1 MNKDILKENMLS
13 VFSMGNHMVNELI
26 KDFEPFSLPKHA
38 FLINEG
44 KRIYQNY
51 FLEKGYIH
59 SFTLDKDGK
68 EVTTN
73 IFSAP
78 CFVNDFLSFFKQLP
92 AKQSYQ
98 TLSECTIWSISYN
111 KVDNFFHSVPE
122 AREFGRALILNQLD
136 AITERMIDMIK
147 YPAEKRYMKLLN
159 NHLGIFQNVPL
170 KIIASY
176 LGITDTSLSR
186 IRKNIARK

>member
-13 VFSMGNHMVNELI
+13 VFSMSNNVVNELI

-51 FLEKGYIH
+51 FLESGYIH
-59 SFTLDKDGK
+59 SFILDRDGK

-98 TLSECTIWSISYN
+98 TLTKCTIWSIHYH
-111 KVDNFFHSVPE
+111 KVDLFFHHVPE
-122 AREFGRALILNQLD
+122 AREFGRTLILNQLD

-147 YPAEKRYMKLLN
+147 YPAEKRYIKMLDK
-159 NHLGIFQNVPL
+159 HLAVFQNVPL

-186 IRKNIARK
+186 IRKNIAHK